1 VRKHSGDYSGAAQA
15 ARCVA
20 YANQCHRNVEPIRN
34 HDENRWLAPM
44 LLMGRKPLASAD
56 AADGTKTAG

>member
-1 VRKHSGDYSGAAQA
+1 
-15 ARCVA
+15 VA

-56 AADGTKTAG
+56 AANMRERLLS